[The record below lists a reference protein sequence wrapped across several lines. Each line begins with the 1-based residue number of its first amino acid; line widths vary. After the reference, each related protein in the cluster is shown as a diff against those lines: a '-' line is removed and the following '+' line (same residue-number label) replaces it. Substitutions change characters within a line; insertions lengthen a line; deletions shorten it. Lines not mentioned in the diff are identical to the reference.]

1 MKKKVLFY
9 LSLVVLLGIAG
20 ISGLKLWEYY
30 TASLSESRLHERLVT
45 TIATVTE
52 EKQTDTASL
61 QASYEA
67 LRATYHTLEEI
78 NPDFAAWIRIEG
90 TEIEYPVVQAADN
103 DFYLERNIYKESSRY
118 GTLFFDAYCDL
129 TAPSDNLIIYGHN
142 MKDGQMFG
150 GLMDYVD
157 QAFYEVHPVIRLD
170 TPEVFA
176 EYQIVAVFKT
186 SVYDKPN
193 GAFQYFDFIDAQDE
207 ASYQAFIQAIKKL
220 SLYET
225 GHTAAYGDLLLTLST
240 CEYSS
245 ENGRLVVVAKR
256 KQILYETATE
266 LSTH

>member
-20 ISGLKLWEYY
+20 LSGLKLWAYY
-30 TASLSESRLHERLVT
+30 SASLTESRLHERLVT
-45 TIATVTE
+45 TVAAVPDEKETE
-52 EKQTDTASL
+52 GASL

-67 LRATYHTLEEI
+67 LRATYQTLDEM

-129 TAPSDNLIIYGHN
+129 SAPSDNLIIYGHN

-157 QAFYEVHPVIRLD
+157 QTFYEAHPVIRLD
-170 TPEVFA
+170 TPEIFA
-176 EYQIVAVFKT
+176 EYQIIAVFKT
-186 SVYDKPN
+186 SVYDKPS
-193 GAFQYFDFIDAQDE
+193 GTFQYFDFIDAQDE
-207 ASYQAFIQAIKKL
+207 AAYQTFVQAIMRL

-225 GHTAAYGDLLLTLST
+225 GHTAAYGDPLLTLST

-256 KQILYETATE
+256 KQILYETAAV